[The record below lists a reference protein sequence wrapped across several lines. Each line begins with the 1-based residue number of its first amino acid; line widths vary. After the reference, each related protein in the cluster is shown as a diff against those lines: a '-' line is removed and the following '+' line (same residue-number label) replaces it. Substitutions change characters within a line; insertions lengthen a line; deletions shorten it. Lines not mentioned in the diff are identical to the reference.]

1 MQPTRDGPG
10 ALADVLDRL
19 LDKGIVL
26 SLDLIIGVANVPLI
40 GINLR
45 AAIAAVETLMEYGL
59 LDGLGGG
66 NRLAHPDKR
75 GQP

>member
-1 MQPTRDGPG
+1 MRPTRDGPG

-26 SLDLIIGVANVPLI
+26 NLDLIIGVANIPLI

-45 AAIAAVETLMEYGL
+45 AAIAAIETMLAYGFMEEWEGRS
-59 LDGLGGG
+59 GIA
-66 NRLAHPDKR
+66 NPNKR
-75 GQP
+75 R

>member
-10 ALADVLDRL
+10 ALAAVLDRL

-45 AAIAAVETLMEYGL
+45 AAIAAVETLIEYGL
-59 LDGLGGG
+59 LDGLEGG
-66 NRLAHPDKR
+66 NRLAYPDKR
-75 GQP
+75 G